1 MVPAEKMMEA
11 AKTLAQRFLATLP
24 SERSA
29 VLSSAIQRQTFVP
42 GEVVFEKGDPGDAL
56 YVIIKGQVKIV
67 LPSSDGNEALIA
79 TMDDGDF
86 FGELSLI
93 DGQPRSATIIATQ
106 PTDTVILRRDG
117 FKDFLKAHPEAA
129 IDMLQALSS
138 RLRQSDEFIADAAF
152 LDVPGRLAK
161 KLIELCEK
169 YGREGPEGIAIS
181 LRVTQR
187 DLAAMIGA
195 TRESVNKHLQS
206 FRSQGMISL
215 AGRRLI
221 ILDRD
226 RLVRRVY

>member
-1 MVPAEKMMEA
+1 MMEA
-11 AKTLAQRFLATLP
+11 AKNLAQAFLTALP
-24 SERSA
+24 PDPSARLQSA
-29 VLSSAIQRQTFVP
+29 VQRKQFSP
-42 GEVVFEKGDPGDAL
+42 GEVVFKKGDPGDAL
-56 YVIIKGQVKIV
+56 YVILRGQVRVV
-67 LPSSDGNEALIA
+67 LPSDDGNEALIA

-106 PTDTVILRRDG
+106 PTDTIVLRREG
-117 FKDFLKAHPEAA
+117 FQDFLKAHPEAA
-129 IDMLQALSS
+129 IDMLTALST
-138 RLRQSDEFIADAAF
+138 RIRQSDEFIADAAF

-161 KLIELCEK
+161 KLLELADK
-169 YGREGPEGIAIS
+169 YGRPGADGIAIG

-206 FRSQGMISL
+206 FRAQGMIGL
-215 AGRRLI
+215 EGRRLVI
-221 ILDRD
+221 RDRE